1 MSRRVR
7 NYCKLEP
14 KEVKAD
20 EQNSKSKIITNAW
33 DKPYQSHVKR
43 DNNQVTIIEERYAN
57 SRVALRS
64 TVEQKRNAYRS
75 KMVEDL
81 QNICLDWDPVGNSG
95 EPNLEDIWK
104 PRGRLVAHVHQH
116 SAAIN
121 QVALNA
127 NNSMMVTASDD
138 ASIRIWNTEQFSLGC
153 PKNIFQKF

>member
-1 MSRRVR
+1 
-7 NYCKLEP
+7 
-14 KEVKAD
+14 
-20 EQNSKSKIITNAW
+20 
-33 DKPYQSHVKR
+33 
-43 DNNQVTIIEERYAN
+43 
-57 SRVALRS
+57 
-64 TVEQKRNAYRS
+64 
-75 KMVEDL
+75 MVEDL

-153 PKNIFQKF
+153 SKQKLKKKTFFIISSFLAKDFGIFLKILKFR